1 MDITRIDSYYDNRFS
16 QNVLN
21 QHGAYV
27 IEDEPY
33 EIEIISKDSAVIRG
47 KEPSLYAELIE
58 QFRFH
63 APHICSFLD
72 DSGAIVKKYPVED
85 KIKIKLEDIQPS
97 QFFIDKDKLDAV
109 KSCVN
114 CEDDI
119 IIQVIKWNDR
129 YL

>member
-47 KEPSLYAELIE
+47 KSHHYTPSLSNSSAFMHRIYAGFWMTLELLSKSI
-58 QFRFH
+58 
-63 APHICSFLD
+63 LL
-72 DSGAIVKKYPVED
+72 
-85 KIKIKLEDIQPS
+85 KIKS
-97 QFFIDKDKLDAV
+97 
-109 KSCVN
+109 
-114 CEDDI
+114 
-119 IIQVIKWNDR
+119 R
-129 YL
+129 

>member
-63 APHICSFLD
+63 APHICRFLD
-72 DSGAIVKKYPVED
+72 DSGGHTTI
-85 KIKIKLEDIQPS
+85 
-97 QFFIDKDKLDAV
+97 AV
-109 KSCVN
+109 FH
-114 CEDDI
+114 
-119 IIQVIKWNDR
+119 R
-129 YL
+129 

>member
-1 MDITRIDSYYDNRFS
+1 MNITRIDSYYDNRFS

-109 KSCVN
+109 KSFVN